1 MSSSLVL
8 ILSIILSGTSV
19 LLYNISVFQKS
30 KRHIV
35 GMHVGCNICD
45 ILMYLVTGGR
55 IGMVNSVVNL
65 CKNAVYA
72 KWENRI
78 LTVLFSGLRIF
89 LIMLVQ
95 EGSFTMLFVIF
106 EVYITIAMLFGT
118 EQQLRFIHLG
128 SQITWVFYD
137 YTFANIFVACITA
150 TSCISL
156 VSAIIKKTKVKK
168 NTLYK
173 SQYRAFT

>member
-30 KRHIV
+30 KRRIV

-89 LIMLVQ
+89 LIMLAQ
-95 EGSFTMLFVIF
+95 EGSFTMLFIIF

-118 EQQLRFIHLG
+118 DSSSGSYTWETRSHGCFMIIHLQTY
-128 SQITWVFYD
+128 SSPVLRQHH
-137 YTFANIFVACITA
+137 A
-150 TSCISL
+150 
-156 VSAIIKKTKVKK
+156 SAWFPQ
-168 NTLYK
+168 
-173 SQYRAFT
+173 S